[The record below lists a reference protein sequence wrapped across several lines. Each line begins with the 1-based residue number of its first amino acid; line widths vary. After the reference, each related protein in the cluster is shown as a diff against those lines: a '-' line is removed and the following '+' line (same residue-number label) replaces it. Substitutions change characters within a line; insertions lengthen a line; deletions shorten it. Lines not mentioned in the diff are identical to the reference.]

1 MTTRALELAMEC
13 RRLSESCLYTSTS
26 FFIWL
31 RCLRIV
37 RGIFVVVPLVLGS
50 FASWTLLTES
60 ELDSVKAVVSIATF
74 LAGMMPSVYA
84 ALKLDDRL
92 ASYREGAT
100 AFKNLQDRFRQ
111 LALVS
116 SRKPFAEFEGEFE
129 ACRTSLEASRSTATT
144 PPEWCFRRAQMKVQK
159 GDYTFD
165 VDLEALRTQPDG
177 GEAS

>member
-1 MTTRALELAMEC
+1 MTARALELAKEC

-37 RGIFVVVPLVLGS
+37 RGFFIVVPLVLGS
-50 FASWTLLTES
+50 FASWKLLTES
-60 ELDSVKAVVSIATF
+60 ELDSVKAGISITTF
-74 LAGMMPSVYA
+74 LAGLMPSVYG
-84 ALKLDDRL
+84 ALKLDDRF
-92 ASYREGAT
+92 ASYREGAA

-116 SRKPFAEFEGEFE
+116 SRKAFAEFECEFE
-129 ACRTSLEASRSTATT
+129 SCRASLEAARSTATT
-144 PPEWCFRRAQMKVQK
+144 PPEWCFRRAQKKVQQ

-165 VDLEALRTQPDG
+165 VDLEALRTQADG
-177 GEAS
+177 GEKS